1 MPFVGVRANAGC
13 SAVTTDPYRFH
24 TPVTAVGLD
33 CGAENV
39 YRPSAVRGP
48 GGVRPP
54 LGPVPGPGV
63 RPAAVRAGRA
73 GPRTAARR
81 LPHSRVGCCRSPSTA
96 TSRRRSG
103 SSGRRICCIAWC
115 RPPLRWMGG
124 APSRPSPRRGR
135 SGRGGGHRG
144 VSGRCGS
151 GRSPALPPVVP
162 PGPMSGVVTA
172 VRPGSGGGAHGPGVR
187 RTGPGP
193 RTGRTVPV
201 PGRRAWTRP
210 CRSTSYALVVIVTGN
225 PPLRSSSNTA
235 DSRNPVSTRPTDV
248 RK

>member
-13 SAVTTDPYRFH
+13 SAVTTDPYGFH

-33 CGAENV
+33 CGADNV
-39 YRPSAVRGP
+39 YGPSAVRAP
-48 GGVRPP
+48 GGVRPL
-54 LGPVPGPGV
+54 LGPGS
-63 RPAAVRAGRA
+63 RPAAVRSGCA
-73 GPRTAARR
+73 GPRTAVRR
-81 LPHSRVGCCRSPSTA
+81 LPHSRAGCCRSPSTA

-124 APSRPSPRRGR
+124 ASARPPSRRGR
-135 SGRGGGHRG
+135 RGRGRGHRG

-151 GRSPALPPVVP
+151 GRAPALPTVVS
-162 PGPMSGVVTA
+162 PGSMPGAVTA
-172 VRPGSGGGAHGPGVR
+172 VRPGTGGGTHGPGVR
-187 RTGPGP
+187 RTGP
-193 RTGRTVPV
+193 RTGRTAPV
-201 PGRRAWTRP
+201 PGRRARTRS

>member
-1 MPFVGVRANAGC
+1 VTAYFMPFVGVRANAGRF
-13 SAVTTDPYRFH
+13 AMTTDSYGFH

-33 CGAENV
+33 YGGENV
-39 YRPSAVRGP
+39 YRTSAVRVP
-48 GGVRPP
+48 GGVRPL
-54 LGPVPGPGV
+54 LGPGS
-63 RPAAVRAGRA
+63 RPAAVRSGCA
-73 GPRTAARR
+73 GPRTAVRR
-81 LPHSRVGCCRSPSTA
+81 LPHSRAGCCRSPSTA

-124 APSRPSPRRGR
+124 APSRPSSHRGR

-151 GRSPALPPVVP
+151 GRTPALPPVVS
-162 PGPMSGVVTA
+162 PGPMSGVVTT
-172 VRPGSGGGAHGPGVR
+172 VRPGTGGGTHGPGAR
-187 RTGPGP
+187 RRGP
-193 RTGRTVPV
+193 RTGRVAPI
-201 PGRRAWTRP
+201 PGRGARARS

-225 PPLRSSSNTA
+225 PPLRSSGNTA